1 MQNMNPNAMGNNR
14 APMPGQRPVQK
25 TQPAKKPPVK
35 NSSAF
40 TENWV
45 RIRSIKNGII
55 TLPNRDM
62 VTGVKIEPRNIFI
75 LDKIQQENILNALR
89 NCYNTFNFEFWL
101 IAADRP
107 VDISVYTS
115 QLELMLNEPL
125 SPARRKMVMQDLEKA
140 NMFINNQVVDT
151 EYYILFKES
160 NGDMLQQK
168 MRAIV
173 NGLAS
178 CSLLATPTTDDDLR
192 IILDNFLNGGV
203 RHDFRTVVV
212 Q

>member
-1 MQNMNPNAMGNNR
+1 MQNMNPNVNN
-14 APMPGQRPVQK
+14 RPVQK
-25 TQPAKKPPVK
+25 TQQPAKKTPTK
-35 NSSAF
+35 GNF
-40 TENWV
+40 TESWV
-45 RIRSIKNGII
+45 KIKSIRNGII
-55 TLPNRDM
+55 TLPNKEM

-75 LDKIQQENILNALR
+75 LEQIQQDNILNALR

-115 QLELMLNEPL
+115 QLELMLNDPL

-140 NMFINNQVVDT
+140 DMFRNNQVVDT
-151 EYYILFKES
+151 EYYLLFKDS
-160 NGDMLQQK
+160 NMDQLQQK
-168 MRAIV
+168 QRAMV
-173 NGLAS
+173 NGFAS

-192 IILDNFLNGGV
+192 VILDNFLNGGV
-203 RHDFRTVVV
+203 RHDFGTVVV

>member
-1 MQNMNPNAMGNNR
+1 MLFMNQNANNR
-14 APMPGQRPVQK
+14 VQNQNKKPVK
-25 TQPAKKPPVK
+25 KQPAKGG
-35 NSSAF
+35 SAF

-45 RIRSIKNGII
+45 KIRSIKNGII
-55 TLPNRDM
+55 TLPNKEM

-75 LDKIQQENILNALR
+75 LDGIQQDNIINALR

-125 SPARRKMVMQDLEKA
+125 SPVRRKMIMQDLDKA
-140 NMFINNQVVDT
+140 DMFINNQVVDT
-151 EYYILFKES
+151 EYYLLFKES
-160 NGDMLQQK
+160 NMDLLQDK
-168 MRAIV
+168 LRAMV

-178 CSLLATPTTDDDLR
+178 CSLLATPTSDDDLR
-192 IILDNFLNGGV
+192 VILDNFLNGGV
-203 RHDFRTVVV
+203 RHDFGTVVV

>member
-1 MQNMNPNAMGNNR
+1 MLFMNQNSVNN
-14 APMPGQRPVQK
+14 VQN
-25 TQPAKKPPVK
+25 KKPVKKPV
-35 NSSAF
+35 NNSAF

-45 RIRSIKNGII
+45 KIRSIKNGII
-55 TLPNRDM
+55 TLPNKDM

-75 LDKIQQENILNALR
+75 LEGIQQDSIINALR

-115 QLELMLNEPL
+115 QLELLLNEPL
-125 SPARRKMVMQDLEKA
+125 SQVRRKMIMQDLEKA
-140 NMFINNQVVDT
+140 DMFINNQVVDT

-160 NGDMLQQK
+160 RMEVLQDK
-168 MRAIV
+168 LKTMV

-192 IILDNFLNGGV
+192 VILDNFLNGGV
-203 RHDFRTVVV
+203 RTDFGTVVV
-212 Q
+212 R

>member
-1 MQNMNPNAMGNNR
+1 MRKPNN
-14 APMPGQRPVQK
+14 K
-25 TQPAKKPPVK
+25 PVK
-35 NSSAF
+35 KTTNAKSTNTAF

-45 RIRSIKNGII
+45 KIKSIKNGII
-55 TLPNRDM
+55 TLPNKEM

-75 LDKIQQENILNALR
+75 LDDISQDSIINALR

-107 VDISVYTS
+107 VDISVYVS
-115 QLELMLNEPL
+115 QLELLLNEPI
-125 SPARRKMVMQDLEKA
+125 SQIRRKMIMQDLNKA

-151 EYYILFKES
+151 EYYLLFKES
-160 NGDMLQQK
+160 RMEVLQDK
-168 MRAIV
+168 LRAMV

-203 RHDFRTVVV
+203 KTDFGTVVV
-212 Q
+212 G

>member
-1 MQNMNPNAMGNNR
+1 MLFMNQNANNN
-14 APMPGQRPVQK
+14 VQNRN
-25 TQPAKKPPVK
+25 AKKPVK
-35 NSSAF
+35 KAKSNSAF

-45 RIRSIKNGII
+45 RIKSIKNGII
-55 TLPNRDM
+55 TLPNKDM
-62 VTGVKIEPRNIFI
+62 IAGVKIAPRNIFI
-75 LDKIQQENILNALR
+75 LDQIQQDNIINALR

-115 QLELMLNEPL
+115 QLELLLNDESTDPI
-125 SPARRKMVMQDLEKA
+125 RRKMIMQDLDKA
-140 NMFINNQVVDT
+140 SMFINNQVVDT

-160 NGDMLQQK
+160 KLEVLQDR

-173 NGLAS
+173 NGFAG

-192 IILDNFLNGGV
+192 VILDSFLNGGV
-203 RHDFRTVVV
+203 RSDFGMVVV
-212 Q
+212 S

>member
-1 MQNMNPNAMGNNR
+1 MLNMNPNVTANR
-14 APMPGQRPVQK
+14 PVPGGRPVQR
-25 TQPAKKPPVK
+25 PNNGKKPPVNN
-35 NSSAF
+35 NSSF

-45 RIRSIKNGII
+45 KIRSIKNGII
-55 TLPNRDM
+55 TLPNKDM

-75 LDKIQQENILNALR
+75 LEQIQQDSIINSLR

-115 QLELMLNEPL
+115 QLELMLNEQL
-125 SPARRKMVMQDLEKA
+125 TPARRKMIMQDLEKA
-140 NMFINNQVVDT
+140 DMFINNQVVDT

-160 NGDMLQQK
+160 NMDALQHK
-168 MRAIV
+168 MRAII

-178 CSLLATPTTDDDLR
+178 CSLLATPTSDDDLR
-192 IILDNFLNGGV
+192 VIIDNFLNGGV
-203 RHDFRTVVV
+203 RHDFGTVVV
-212 Q
+212 R